1 MKRGGR
7 DRGRIQVALVALVGL
22 AVLAGLAFWLLRARR
37 AFDLE
42 AAQRAARGRDVVL
55 LTLDTTRIDRLG
67 CYGYSRATSPAINR
81 LAAEGWRFETAYASA
96 PVTLPSHT
104 SILTGMYP
112 MAHGVRNNARY
123 RLRDDVKTLAE
134 SLRDGGYQTAAF
146 LSALVLESR
155 HGLNQGFDFYGD
167 DVAGHD
173 AENRFAIGQRPAP
186 AVVDEAL
193 AWFRDRDP
201 NRPAFVWLH
210 FFDPHHPL
218 TPPADLVEQFGTSD
232 DDLYDAEIRV
242 MDDAIARL
250 RAELDDLGVDPIW
263 AIVSDHGEGL
273 GDHREPGHGSFVYD
287 TTMRAALVLK
297 ASGVFRPRVPDRV
310 ARQIDVMPTL
320 LDLLDLPIPD
330 DLDGVSLLRPVDE
343 SAPDEAY
350 LEAML
355 GYEDY
360 GWSPVY
366 GLVRLPWK
374 YVEAPRPELYNI
386 EEDPGELRNLVDR
399 EAELASE
406 MRDDLADYLA
416 RGAGVADAISVDAEQ
431 QEALRSLGYLGEG
444 SVALEGEEL
453 PDPKDM
459 VDVWQQ
465 LNMARGYIV
474 EGPGRDPMRGFRILE
489 DVLRK
494 NPANGEAMRMLGR
507 EALSEAQRVRSGADR
522 DTYLDLS
529 RSAFER
535 YRERVP
541 THPEGPYG
549 LAMIAFEE
557 GDRDASVALFEQA
570 LELDPE
576 YMDALGNL
584 MRLRDI
590 RQEWREAADVAARI
604 LALDADHRDALRIG
618 ALAHYR
624 LGEYERAVDRFSAML
639 PTTDAAQRNSASF
652 YLGDSLRRLG
662 QHERALEYFAKVE
675 EPLRTTKRVAALE
688 AECRRA
694 LE

>member
-22 AVLAGLAFWLLRARR
+22 AVLAGLAFWLLRAGR

-250 RAELDDLGVDPIW
+250 RAEIDDLGVDPIW

-399 EAELASE
+399 EAELVLDPCLQFPPPPVSDSGA
-406 MRDDLADYLA
+406 RAPYLA
-416 RGAGVADAISVDAEQ
+416 VYGHSFPDWFAAAVRDWAERAGRKIVSIGYRNDWADEHRI
-431 QEALRSLGYLGEG
+431 EAGPEEFSALIAHAD
-444 SVALEGEEL
+444 SVATNFFHGCVFALHHRRPFVCAPSAYRFNKVRDLTRTLVAERHLVSEETPQAVYAEL
-453 PDPKDM
+453 
-459 VDVWQQ
+459 
-465 LNMARGYIV
+465 
-474 EGPGRDPMRGFRILE
+474 
-489 DVLRK
+489 
-494 NPANGEAMRMLGR
+494 LG
-507 EALSEAQRVRSGADR
+507 S
-522 DTYLDLS
+522 
-529 RSAFER
+529 
-535 YRERVP
+535 
-541 THPEGPYG
+541 
-549 LAMIAFEE
+549 
-557 GDRDASVALFEQA
+557 
-570 LELDPE
+570 ELDPAIGVRIE
-576 YMDALGNL
+576 ELRGHSGRYVRSILG
-584 MRLRDI
+584 
-590 RQEWREAADVAARI
+590 
-604 LALDADHRDALRIG
+604 
-618 ALAHYR
+618 
-624 LGEYERAVDRFSAML
+624 
-639 PTTDAAQRNSASF
+639 
-652 YLGDSLRRLG
+652 
-662 QHERALEYFAKVE
+662 
-675 EPLRTTKRVAALE
+675 
-688 AECRRA
+688 
-694 LE
+694 